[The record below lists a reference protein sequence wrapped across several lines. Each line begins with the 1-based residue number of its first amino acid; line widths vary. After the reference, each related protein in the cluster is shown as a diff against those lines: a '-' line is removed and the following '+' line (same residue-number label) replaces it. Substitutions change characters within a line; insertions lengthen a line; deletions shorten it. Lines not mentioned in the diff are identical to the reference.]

1 MRGLPQPEQR
11 LPCLLCDA
19 LVSQERGATL
29 LSIASLHI
37 SIRDPHALATSLLR
51 AWAPLCAQLTHQHEL
66 SAALTLLPYEV
77 FKEALKGSLKEAGA
91 YVLYERA
98 DLTLLALSAEQSC
111 DQGLFEGSPQ
121 GSPQGT
127 PRYLAYVDGS
137 EGAAEAALQVLL
149 QRLLRLKRGL
159 LVHASGGVY
168 GGRAWLIPGPS
179 GAGKS
184 TAVRRGGFERVL
196 CDEMIA
202 LTLNPHPTL
211 WGTPFWSEGR
221 EALGLPLTLE
231 SAPLEALT
239 FPRKALTPQ
248 LTPLS
253 PLEASRALMRCVTCY
268 EQGAEAREAHA
279 SLFEL
284 VCELVE
290 RAPSFTLSFPK
301 EGPWRASLSVE
312 SALGRHLHHL
322 NQP

>member
-1 MRGLPQPEQR
+1 LR
-11 LPCLLCDA
+11 DA

-37 SIRDPHALATSLLR
+37 SIRDPYALATSLLR

-66 SAALTLLPYEV
+66 STALTLLPYEA
-77 FKEALKGSLKEAGA
+77 FGELKGELKGTEVGA
-91 YVLYERA
+91 HILYKRA
-98 DLTLLALSAEQSC
+98 DLMLLALSAEHSC
-111 DQGLFEGSPQ
+111 DQGLFEGSAQ
-121 GSPQGT
+121 DT

-168 GGRAWLIPGPS
+168 GGQAWLIPGPS

-202 LTLNPHPTL
+202 LTLDPHPTL

-231 SAPLEALT
+231 DAPLEALT

-301 EGPWRASLSVE
+301 EGPWRSLLSVDASLN
-312 SALGRHLHHL
+312 SA
-322 NQP
+322 QTEF

>member
-11 LPCLLCDA
+11 LPCVLRDA
-19 LVSQERGATL
+19 LVSIARGATL
-29 LSIASLHI
+29 LSIASLRILIH
-37 SIRDPHALATSLLR
+37 DPHALAAPLLN
-51 AWAPLCAQLTHQHEL
+51 AWAPLTEPFMGAHTLDAT
-66 SAALTLLPYEV
+66 LTLAPLEGGLEGERSAP
-77 FKEALKGSLKEAGA
+77 
-91 YVLYERA
+91 LYERA
-98 DLTLLALSAEQSC
+98 DLTLYALSSDHSQDPS
-111 DQGLFEGSPQ
+111 Q
-121 GSPQGT
+121 QGT
-127 PRYLAYVDGS
+127 ARHLACVDGS

-159 LVHASGGVY
+159 LLHASGGVY
-168 GGRAWLIPGPS
+168 QGRAWLIPGPS

-202 LTLNPHPTL
+202 LTLDPHPTL

-231 SAPLEALT
+231 GAPLEALT

-268 EQGAEAREAHA
+268 EGGAEAQGAHA
-279 SLFEL
+279 SLL
-284 VCELVE
+284 NLACELVE
-290 RAPSFTLSFPK
+290 RVPSFTLSFPK
-301 EGPWRASLSVE
+301 EGPWRPSLS
-312 SALGRHLHHL
+312 LKG
-322 NQP
+322 